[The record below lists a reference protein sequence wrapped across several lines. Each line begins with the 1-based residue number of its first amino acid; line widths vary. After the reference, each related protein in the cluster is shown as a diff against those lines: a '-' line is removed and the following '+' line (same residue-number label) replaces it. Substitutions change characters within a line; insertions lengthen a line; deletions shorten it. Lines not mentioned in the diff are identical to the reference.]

1 MTKWQ
6 KNKRRGVPGDHTQAA
21 RMPKPAGPETA
32 VTQPGRPCPL
42 TRDRRRRMLYRAIPF
57 SLRRPAVRPGAVVC
71 ADAEA
76 TVPFIDVAR
85 GLAYDEPVRG
95 GMTMKLMPFLVGS
108 LVAAGCA
115 AVEPFD
121 APYALVEVG
130 PISAARKELP
140 VIVNA
145 IDGDYLLN
153 PRSGPIKPGK
163 HLLEVQ
169 FSTQD
174 GPYWKRKKM
183 V

>member
-1 MTKWQ
+1 
-6 KNKRRGVPGDHTQAA
+6 
-21 RMPKPAGPETA
+21 
-32 VTQPGRPCPL
+32 
-42 TRDRRRRMLYRAIPF
+42 
-57 SLRRPAVRPGAVVC
+57 
-71 ADAEA
+71 
-76 TVPFIDVAR
+76 
-85 GLAYDEPVRG
+85 
-95 GMTMKLMPFLVGS
+95 MTMKVMPLLVG
-108 LVAAGCA
+108 LLLAAGCA

-145 IDGDYLLN
+145 VDGDYLLN

-174 GPYWKRKKM
+174 GPYWKRDGM
-183 V
+183 IASSDPGSAAWISRASATGVPASCSPTMPSAGQRISFRRWVRLILGMAWQQPA

>member
-1 MTKWQ
+1 MLS
-6 KNKRRGVPGDHTQAA
+6 G
-21 RMPKPAGPETA
+21 A
-32 VTQPGRPCPL
+32 V
-42 TRDRRRRMLYRAIPF
+42 AF
-57 SLRRPAVRPGAVVC
+57 SLRGLARRVRAAVVC
-71 ADAEA
+71 AGAEA
-76 TVPFIDVAR
+76 TAPFIDLTR
-85 GLAYDEPVRG
+85 GLAHDEPVRG
-95 GMTMKLMPFLVGS
+95 GMTTKWMPLLMGS

-163 HLLEVQ
+163 HQLEIQ
-169 FSTQD
+169 FSTRD

-183 V
+183 VELDALPCTRYRIVAQYTNLTNVDWTPVIYPEPIGECVAKFKQGG

>member
-1 MTKWQ
+1 
-6 KNKRRGVPGDHTQAA
+6 
-21 RMPKPAGPETA
+21 
-32 VTQPGRPCPL
+32 
-42 TRDRRRRMLYRAIPF
+42 MLSRAIPF
-57 SLRRPAVRPGAVVC
+57 CYDGAGAARPGAVVC
-71 ADAEA
+71 VDAEVTA
-76 TVPFIDVAR
+76 PFISHEGV
-85 GLAYDEPVRG
+85 GQDEPVRG
-95 GMTMKLMPFLVGS
+95 GMTMKLMPLLMGS

-115 AVEPFD
+115 SVEPFD

-130 PISAARKELP
+130 PISAVRKELP

-169 FSTQD
+169 FSTRD

-183 V
+183 VELDAQACTRYRIVAQYTNLTNVDWTPVIYPEPIGECTARFQVGG